1 MRATPSGGCVAPHK
15 SSARIAAVAID
26 LKQLSAR
33 LGLSPTTVSRALN
46 GYTDVS
52 EATRARVMEA
62 ARELGYQP
70 NLAARRLALGRADAV
85 GIVYPVDTD
94 FMGNPLFLE
103 MIAGVSDRLDDAG
116 IDVLLAVARE
126 KTELRTYERLVRG
139 RRVDGLIVAHTRV
152 VDERVEY
159 LKRVGFPFVG
169 YGRTGSPEGFAWL
182 DFDNE
187 AGSVEAVRRMVA
199 LGHRRIAYVHAPLA
213 MNFAAQRHAGFLRGM
228 AEAGIAVRP
237 EYVVPGSLDRRG
249 GYASGRQ
256 LLAMPERP
264 TAILVDNNLGGVGV
278 VRALLQAGIAI
289 GREVSVV
296 VNDGV
301 PPDTLLIGQD
311 VAGVTQPTAYESGQT
326 MAGMLLTLI
335 DGKPLEQP
343 QVLRQPVFVDG
354 TSLGPAPAA

>member
-1 MRATPSGGCVAPHK
+1 M
-15 SSARIAAVAID
+15 AID

-52 EATRARVMEA
+52 EATRARVEQA

-103 MIAGVSDRLDDAG
+103 MIAGVSDRLDAAG

-126 KTELRTYERLVRG
+126 QTELRTYERLVRG

-169 YGRTGSPEGFAWL
+169 YGRTGNAEGFAWL

-187 AGSVEAVRRMVA
+187 AGSVEAVRRLAA

-213 MNFAAQRHAGFLRGM
+213 MNFAQQRHAGFLRGM
-228 AEAGIAVRP
+228 AEAGAPVRA
-237 EYVVPGSLDRRG
+237 EYVVLGSLDRRG
-249 GYASGRQ
+249 GYAAGRE
-256 LLAMPERP
+256 LLALPERP

-289 GREVSVV
+289 GREVSVI

-311 VAGVTQPTAYESGQT
+311 IAAVAQPTAYESGTT
-326 MAGMLLTLI
+326 MAAMLLALI
-335 DGKPLEQP
+335 EGKPLEQP
-343 QVLRQPVFVDG
+343 QVLLQPVFIDG
-354 TSLGPAPAA
+354 SSIGPAPGA

>member
-1 MRATPSGGCVAPHK
+1 M
-15 SSARIAAVAID
+15 AID

-52 EATRARVMEA
+52 EATRARVEQA

-103 MIAGVSDRLDDAG
+103 MIAGVSDRLDAAG

-126 KTELRTYERLVRG
+126 QTELRTYERLVRG

-152 VDERVEY
+152 VDERIEY
-159 LKRVGFPFVG
+159 LKRSGFPFVG
-169 YGRTGSPEGFAWL
+169 YGRTGNPEGFAWL

-187 AGSVEAVRRMVA
+187 AGSVDAVRRLVA

-213 MNFAAQRHAGFLRGM
+213 MNFAHQRHAGFLRGM
-228 AEAGIAVRP
+228 GEAGVPVHP
-237 EYVVPGSLDRRG
+237 ELIVPGSLDRRG
-249 GYASGRQ
+249 GYAAGRG
-256 LLAMPERP
+256 LLALPERP

-278 VRALLQAGIAI
+278 VRALLQAGIGI
-289 GREVSVV
+289 GREVSVI

-301 PPDTLLIGQD
+301 PPDTLLIDQD
-311 VAGVTQPTAYESGQT
+311 IAAVSQPTAYESGST
-326 MAGMLLTLI
+326 MAAMLLALI
-335 DGKPLEQP
+335 EGKPLEQA
-343 QVLRQPVFVDG
+343 QVLRQPVFVPG
-354 TSLGPAPAA
+354 ASLGPAPKA

>member
-1 MRATPSGGCVAPHK
+1 M
-15 SSARIAAVAID
+15 AID

-52 EATRARVMEA
+52 EATRARVEQA

-94 FMGNPLFLE
+94 YMGNPLFLE
-103 MIAGVSDRLDDAG
+103 MIAGVSDRLDVAG
-116 IDVLLAVARE
+116 IDVLLAVARGQ
-126 KTELRTYERLVRG
+126 TELRTYERLVRG

-152 VDERVEY
+152 VDERIEY

-169 YGRTGSPEGFAWL
+169 YGRTGDPEGFAWF

-187 AGSVEAVRRMVA
+187 AGSVSAVERMTA
-199 LGHRRIAYVHAPLA
+199 LGHRRIAYVHAALT
-213 MNFAAQRHAGFLRGM
+213 MNFAQQRHAGFMRAM
-228 AEAGIAVRP
+228 AQAGVPVRP
-237 EYVVPGSLDRRG
+237 EYVVLGSIDRRG
-249 GYASGRQ
+249 GYAAGRS
-256 LLAMPERP
+256 LLALPERP

-278 VRALLQAGIAI
+278 VRALLEAGLAL
-289 GREVSVV
+289 GREISVV

-301 PPDTLLIGQD
+301 PPDTLLIRED
-311 VAGVTQPTAYESGQT
+311 IAAVAQPTAYESGAT
-326 MAGMLLTLI
+326 MAAMLLALI
-335 DGKPLEQP
+335 EGKPLEQP
-343 QVLRQPVFVDG
+343 QVLRQPVFIAG
-354 TSLGPAPAA
+354 SSLGPAPAA

>member
-1 MRATPSGGCVAPHK
+1 M
-15 SSARIAAVAID
+15 D

-52 EATRARVMEA
+52 EATRARVEQA
-62 ARELGYQP
+62 AREFGYQP

-103 MIAGVSDRLDDAG
+103 MIAGVSDRLEAAG
-116 IDVLLAVARE
+116 IDVLLAVARAQS
-126 KTELRTYERLVRG
+126 ELRTYERLVRG

-152 VDERVEY
+152 EDERVEY

-169 YGRTGSPEGFAWL
+169 YGRTGNPEGFAWL

-187 AGSVEAVRRMVA
+187 AGCLDAVRRLTA
-199 LGHRRIAYVHAPLA
+199 LGHRRIAYVHAPLT
-213 MNFAAQRHAGFLRGM
+213 MNFAHQRHAGFLRGM
-228 AEAGIAVRP
+228 AEAGVPVQP

-249 GYASGRQ
+249 GYAAGRQ
-256 LLAMPERP
+256 LLALPQRP
-264 TAILVDNNLGGVGV
+264 TAVLVDNNLGGVGV
-278 VRALLQAGIAI
+278 VRALLQAGVAI
-289 GREVSVV
+289 GREVSVI

-301 PPDTLLIGQD
+301 PPDTLLIGQQIAA
-311 VAGVTQPTAYESGQT
+311 VAQPTAYDSGTT
-326 MAGMLLTLI
+326 MAGMLLALI
-335 DGKPLEQP
+335 EGKPLEQP
-343 QVLRQPVFVDG
+343 QVLHPPVFIEG
-354 TSLGPAPAA
+354 ASIGPAPAA

>member
-1 MRATPSGGCVAPHK
+1 M
-15 SSARIAAVAID
+15 AID

-52 EATRARVMEA
+52 EATRARVMDA

-103 MIAGVSDRLDDAG
+103 MIAGVSDQLEEAG
-116 IDVLLAVARE
+116 IDVLLAVARA
-126 KTELRTYERLVRG
+126 TAELRTYERLVRG

-152 VDERVEY
+152 ADERVEY

-169 YGRTGSPEGFAWL
+169 YGRTGNPDGFAWL

-187 AGSVEAVRRMVA
+187 AGSVDAVRRLVA

-213 MNFAAQRHAGFLRGM
+213 TNFAAQRHAGFLRGM
-228 AEAGIAVRP
+228 AEAGVPVRP
-237 EYVVPGSLDRRG
+237 EYVVAGSLDRRG
-249 GYASGRQ
+249 GYAAGRQ
-256 LLAMPERP
+256 LLALAERP

-278 VRALLQAGIAI
+278 MRALLQAGIAT
-289 GREVSVV
+289 GREVSVI

-301 PPDTLLIGQD
+301 PPDTLLIGQA
-311 VAGVTQPTAYESGQT
+311 VAAVTQPTAYESGRT
-326 MAGMLLTLI
+326 MARMLHTLI
-335 DGKPLEQP
+335 EGRPLEQP
-343 QVLRQPVFVDG
+343 QVLLQPVFVDG
-354 TSLGPAPAA
+354 STLGPPPGA

>member
-1 MRATPSGGCVAPHK
+1 
-15 SSARIAAVAID
+15 VAID

-52 EATRARVMEA
+52 EATRARVEQA

-103 MIAGVSDRLDDAG
+103 MIAGVSDRLDASG

-126 KTELRTYERLVRG
+126 QTELRTYERLVRG

-152 VDERVEY
+152 VDERIEY
-159 LKRVGFPFVG
+159 LKRSGFPFVG
-169 YGRTGSPEGFAWL
+169 YGRTGNPEGFAWL

-187 AGSVEAVRRMVA
+187 AGSVDAVRRLVA

-213 MNFAAQRHAGFLRGM
+213 MNFAHQRHAGFLRGM
-228 AEAGIAVRP
+228 GEAGVPVHP
-237 EYVVPGSLDRRG
+237 ELIVLGSLDRRG
-249 GYASGRQ
+249 GYAAGRE
-256 LLAMPERP
+256 LLALPERP

-278 VRALLQAGIAI
+278 VRALLQAGIGI
-289 GREVSVV
+289 GHEVSVI

-311 VAGVTQPTAYESGQT
+311 IAAVSQPTAYECGTT
-326 MAGMLLTLI
+326 MAGMLLALI
-335 DGKPLEQP
+335 EGKPLAQR
-343 QVLRQPVFVDG
+343 QVLRQPVFVAG
-354 TSLGPAPAA
+354 SSLGPVPV

>member
-1 MRATPSGGCVAPHK
+1 M
-15 SSARIAAVAID
+15 AID

-52 EATRARVMEA
+52 ETTRARVEQA

-103 MIAGVSDRLDDAG
+103 MIAGVSDRLDAAG
-116 IDVLLAVARE
+116 VDVLLAVARE
-126 KTELRTYERLVRG
+126 QTELRTYERLVRG

-152 VDERVEY
+152 VDERIEY
-159 LKRVGFPFVG
+159 LKRSGFPFVG
-169 YGRTGSPEGFAWL
+169 YGRTGNPEGFAWL

-187 AGSVEAVRRMVA
+187 AGSVDAVHRLVA
-199 LGHRRIAYVHAPLA
+199 LGHRRIAYVHAPLT
-213 MNFAAQRHAGFLRGM
+213 MNFAHQRHAGFLRGM
-228 AEAGIAVRP
+228 AEAGVPVPP
-237 EYVVPGSLDRRG
+237 ELLVFGSLDRRG
-249 GYASGRQ
+249 GYAAGRA
-256 LLAMPERP
+256 LLALPERP

-278 VRALLQAGIAI
+278 VRALLQAGIDI
-289 GREVSVV
+289 GHEVSVI

-301 PPDTLLIGQD
+301 PPDTLLIDQD
-311 VAGVTQPTAYESGQT
+311 IAAVSQPTAYESGAT
-326 MAGMLLTLI
+326 MAAMLLALI
-335 DGKPLEQP
+335 EGKPLEQP
-343 QVLRQPVFVDG
+343 QVLRPPVFVPG
-354 TSLGPAPAA
+354 SSLGPAPQA

>member
-1 MRATPSGGCVAPHK
+1 M
-15 SSARIAAVAID
+15 AID

-103 MIAGVSDRLDDAG
+103 MIAGVSDRLAEAG

-126 KTELRTYERLVRG
+126 TSELRTYERLVRG

-152 VDERVEY
+152 ADERIEY

-169 YGRTGSPEGFAWL
+169 YGRSGNPEGFAWL

-187 AGSVEAVRRMVA
+187 AGSVEAVRRMLA
-199 LGHRRIAYVHAPLA
+199 LGHRRIAYVHAPLT
-213 MNFAAQRHAGFLRGM
+213 MNFAAQRHTGFLRAM
-228 AEAGIAVRP
+228 SEAEVQVRP
-237 EYVVPGSLDRRG
+237 EFVVPGSLDRRG
-249 GYASGRQ
+249 GYAAGRQ
-256 LLAMPERP
+256 LLALAERP

-278 VRALLQAGIAI
+278 MRALLQAGIAI
-289 GREVSVV
+289 GHEVSVV

-311 VAGVTQPTAYESGQT
+311 VAAVTQPTAYASGQT

-343 QVLRQPVFVDG
+343 QVLLPPVFVAG
-354 TSLGPAPAA
+354 SSLGPVAAA

>member
-1 MRATPSGGCVAPHK
+1 M
-15 SSARIAAVAID
+15 AID
-26 LKQLSAR
+26 LKQLSAH

-52 EATRARVMEA
+52 EATRARVEQA

-70 NLAARRLALGRADAV
+70 NMAARRLALGRADAV

-103 MIAGVSDRLDDAG
+103 MIAGVSDRLDAAG

-126 KTELRTYERLVRG
+126 QSELRTYERLVRG

-152 VDERVEY
+152 VDERIEY
-159 LKRVGFPFVG
+159 LKRTGFPFVG
-169 YGRTGSPEGFAWL
+169 YGRTGDPEGFAWL

-187 AGSVEAVRRMVA
+187 AGSHEAVRRMVA
-199 LGHRRIAYVHAPLA
+199 LGHRRIAYVHAPLTL
-213 MNFAAQRHAGFLRGM
+213 NFAHQRHVGFLAAM
-228 AEAGIAVRP
+228 AQAGVPVLP
-237 EYVVPGSLDRRG
+237 EFVIPGSLDRRG
-249 GYASGRQ
+249 GFAAGRR
-256 LLAMPERP
+256 LLALTERP

-301 PPDTLLIGQD
+301 PPDTLLAEQEIAA
-311 VAGVTQPTAYESGQT
+311 VSQPTAHESGAT
-326 MAGMLLTLI
+326 MGGMLLALI
-335 DGKPLEQP
+335 EGKPLEQP
-343 QVLRQPVFVDG
+343 HVLRQPVF
-354 TSLGPAPAA
+354 TPASSLGPAPAA